1 VLSKMLPEYREE
13 AKKRIVEAGLEV
25 MYEEGYCNTT
35 MEDIARR
42 LDVSKPALYRY
53 FKNKDELVI
62 ESANYLQTQYREI
75 KINWNSDI
83 CPVDAWIEIFDQMM
97 SPDIKIHAL
106 YFEIL
111 GMTAHKPEVQKRSIE
126 GMKHGLDQ
134 PTLEIAEH
142 QQKGLIPSETD
153 PRTLAVAL
161 VSLFNG
167 MRVLILLGV
176 DWEEIRSRWIEIL
189 RNLFGIKEKGEQAE
203 CPRDCKRFEDCNK
216 VSRGPEVRVETGKN
230 E

>member
-1 VLSKMLPEYREE
+1 LSKMLPEYREE

-25 MYEEGYCNTT
+25 MYEKGYCNAT
-35 MEDIARR
+35 MEDIASR
-42 LDVSKPALYRY
+42 LNVSKPALYRY

-62 ESANYLQTQYREI
+62 ESANYLQTQYRNI
-75 KINWNSDI
+75 KADCNSNV
-83 CPVDAWIEIFDQMM
+83 CPVDAWIEIFDQIM

-111 GMTAHKPEVQKRSIE
+111 GMTVHKPEVGKRSTE

-134 PTLEIAEH
+134 PTHEIEEQ

-167 MRVLILLGV
+167 MRVLILLGI
-176 DWEEIRSRWIEIL
+176 DWKEVRSRWIEII
-189 RNLFGIKEKGEQAE
+189 RNLFGITQKGEQAE
-203 CPRDCKRFEDCNK
+203 CPRDCKRFEACNTT
-216 VSRGPEVRVETGKN
+216 PEA
-230 E
+230 

>member
-1 VLSKMLPEYREE
+1 MLPEYREE

-25 MYEEGYCNTT
+25 MYEKGYCNAT
-35 MEDIARR
+35 MEDIASR
-42 LDVSKPALYRY
+42 LNVSKPALYRY

-62 ESANYLQTQYREI
+62 ESANYLQTQYRNI
-75 KINWNSDI
+75 KADCNPNV
-83 CPVDAWIEIFDQMM
+83 CPVDAWIEIFDQIM

-111 GMTAHKPEVQKRSIE
+111 GMTVHKPEVGKRSIE

-134 PTLEIAEH
+134 PTHEIEEQ
-142 QQKGLIPSETD
+142 QQKGLIPSEID

-176 DWEEIRSRWIEIL
+176 DWKEVRSRWIEII
-189 RNLFGIKEKGEQAE
+189 RNLFGITQKGEQAE
-203 CPRDCKRFEDCNK
+203 CPRDCKRFEACNTT
-216 VSRGPEVRVETGKN
+216 PEA
-230 E
+230 

>member
-1 VLSKMLPEYREE
+1 LSKMLPEYREE
-13 AKKRIVEAGLEV
+13 AKKRIVEAGLDV
-25 MYEEGYCNTT
+25 MYENGYCNTT

-62 ESANYLQTQYREI
+62 ESANYLQKQYREI
-75 KINWNSDI
+75 NTTRNSDI
-83 CPVDAWIEIFDQMM
+83 CPVDEWLEILDRIM

-111 GMTAHKPEVQKRSIE
+111 GMTVHKPEVQKRSIE
-126 GMKHGLDQ
+126 GMKRGIDQ
-134 PTLEIAEH
+134 PTHEISE
-142 QQKGLIPSETD
+142 QQRNGLIPAEID
-153 PRTLAVAL
+153 PRTLAIAI

-176 DWEEIRSRWIEIL
+176 EWSEVRSRWIEIL
-189 RNLFGIKEKGEQAE
+189 RNLFEITGKGELGG
-203 CPRDCKRFEDCNK
+203 CSRNCKRFEDCNIEKSQVK
-216 VSRGPEVRVETGKN
+216 VNIRKK
-230 E
+230 

>member
-1 VLSKMLPEYREE
+1 MSKMLPEYREE

-25 MYEEGYCNTT
+25 MYEKGYCNAT
-35 MEDIARR
+35 MEDIASR
-42 LDVSKPALYRY
+42 LNVSKPALYRY

-62 ESANYLQTQYREI
+62 ESANYLQTQYRNI
-75 KINWNSDI
+75 KAGCNSNV
-83 CPVDAWIEIFDQMM
+83 CPVDAWIEIFDQIM

-111 GMTAHKPEVQKRSIE
+111 GMTVHKPEVGKRSIE

-134 PTLEIAEH
+134 PTHEIEEQ

-161 VSLFNG
+161 VSMFNG

-176 DWEEIRSRWIEIL
+176 DWKEVRSRWIEII
-189 RNLFGIKEKGEQAE
+189 RNLYGITQKGEQSE
-203 CPRDCKRFEDCNK
+203 CPRNCKRFEACNTT
-216 VSRGPEVRVETGKN
+216 PEA
-230 E
+230 

>member
-1 VLSKMLPEYREE
+1 LSKMLPEYREE

-25 MYEEGYCNTT
+25 MYEKGYYNAT
-35 MEDIARR
+35 MEDIASR
-42 LDVSKPALYRY
+42 LNVSKPALYRY

-62 ESANYLQTQYREI
+62 ESANYLQTQYRNI
-75 KINWNSDI
+75 KAGCNYNV
-83 CPVDAWIEIFDQMM
+83 CPVDAWIEIFDQIM

-111 GMTAHKPEVQKRSIE
+111 GMTVHKPEVRKKSIE

-134 PTLEIAEH
+134 PTHEIEEQ

-176 DWEEIRSRWIEIL
+176 DWKEVRSRWIEII
-189 RNLFGIKEKGEQAE
+189 RNLFGITQKGEQAE
-203 CPRDCKRFEDCNK
+203 CPRDCKRFEACNTT
-216 VSRGPEVRVETGKN
+216 PEA
-230 E
+230 

>member
-25 MYEEGYCNTT
+25 MYEKGYCSTT

-53 FKNKDELVI
+53 FKNKDELVM
-62 ESANYLQTQYREI
+62 ESANYLQTQYRDI
-75 KINWNSDI
+75 KTTRNSDL
-83 CPVDAWIEIFDQMM
+83 CPVDSWIEIFDQIM
-97 SPDIKIHAL
+97 SDDIKIHAL

-111 GMTAHKPEVQKRSIE
+111 GMTVRKPEVQKRSVE
-126 GMKHGLDQ
+126 GMKRGLDQ
-134 PTLEIAEH
+134 PALEIAEQ
-142 QQKGLIPSETD
+142 QQKGLIPSGAD
-153 PRTLAVAL
+153 PRTLAVAI

-176 DWEEIRSRWIEIL
+176 DWEEVRSRWIEIL
-189 RNLFGIKEKGEQAE
+189 RNLFGMTGKGEQAE
-203 CPRDCKRFEDCNK
+203 CPRDCKWFEDCNTA
-216 VSRGPEVRVETGKN
+216 PEA
-230 E
+230 

>member
-1 VLSKMLPEYREE
+1 MLPEYREE

-25 MYEEGYCNTT
+25 MYEKGYCKTT

-75 KINWNSDI
+75 KTARDPDM
-83 CPVDAWIEIFDQMM
+83 CPVDEWIEIFDKIM

-111 GMTAHKPEVQKRSIE
+111 GMTVHKPEVQKKSME
-126 GMKHGLDQ
+126 GMKHGIDQ
-134 PTLEIAEH
+134 PAHEIAEQ
-142 QQKGLIPSETD
+142 QQKGLIPADTD
-153 PRTLAVAL
+153 SRTLAFSI

-167 MRVLILLGV
+167 MRVLLLLGV
-176 DWEEIRSRWIEIL
+176 AWEEVRSRWIEIL
-189 RNLFGIKEKGEQAE
+189 LNLFGITGERKQAK
-203 CPRDCKRFEDCNK
+203 CPGNCKRFEDCNPE
-216 VSRGPEVRVETGKN
+216 SRSPR
-230 E
+230 

>member
-1 VLSKMLPEYREE
+1 VIVLSKILPEYREE

-25 MYEEGYCNTT
+25 MYEKGYCNTT

-53 FKNKDELVI
+53 FKNKDELII
-62 ESANYLQTQYREI
+62 ESANYLQAQYRDI
-75 KINWNSDI
+75 KTGCNSEI
-83 CPVDAWIEIFDQMM
+83 CPVDAWIGIFDQIM

-111 GMTAHKPEVQKRSIE
+111 GMTVHKPEVQKRSIE
-126 GMKHGLDQ
+126 GMKRGLDQ
-134 PTLEIAEH
+134 PTHEIEEQ

-153 PRTLAVAL
+153 PRTLAIAL

-176 DWEEIRSRWIEIL
+176 DWKEVRSRWIEIL
-189 RNLFGIKEKGEQAE
+189 QNIFGKTEKGEQQAE
-203 CPRDCKRFEDCNK
+203 CPRDCKRFEDCNPA
-216 VSRGPEVRVETGKN
+216 SEI
-230 E
+230 

>member
-1 VLSKMLPEYREE
+1 MLPEYREE

-25 MYEEGYCNTT
+25 MYEKGYCKTT

-75 KINWNSDI
+75 KTARSTDM
-83 CPVDAWIEIFDQMM
+83 CPVDEWIEIFDQIM

-111 GMTAHKPEVQKRSIE
+111 GITVHKPEVQKKSIE
-126 GMKHGLDQ
+126 GMKHGIDQ
-134 PTLEIAEH
+134 PAHEIAEQ
-142 QQKGLIPSETD
+142 QQKGLIPADTD
-153 PRTLAVAL
+153 PRTLAFSI

-176 DWEEIRSRWIEIL
+176 AWEEVRSRWTEIL
-189 RNLFGIKEKGEQAE
+189 LNLFGMTGERKQAK
-203 CPRDCKRFEDCNK
+203 CPRNCKRFEDCN
-216 VSRGPEVRVETGKN
+216 PESINPR
-230 E
+230 

>member
-1 VLSKMLPEYREE
+1 MLSKMLPEYREE

-25 MYEEGYCNTT
+25 MYEKGYCNTT

-62 ESANYLQTQYREI
+62 ESANYLQTQYRDI
-75 KINWNSDI
+75 KTNSNPDI
-83 CPVDAWIEIFDQMM
+83 CPVDAWLEIFDQIM
-97 SPDIKIHAL
+97 SPDAKIHAL

-111 GMTAHKPEVQKRSIE
+111 GMTTHKPEVQKRSIE
-126 GMKHGLDQ
+126 GMKRGIDQ
-134 PTLEIAEH
+134 PTREITEQ
-142 QQKGLIPSETD
+142 QQKGLISSETD
-153 PRTLAVAL
+153 PRTLAVTI

-176 DWEEIRSRWIEIL
+176 DWEEVRSRWIEIIQI
-189 RNLFGIKEKGEQAE
+189 LFGIKGKGERAE
-203 CPRDCKRFEDCNK
+203 CPRDCKRFEDCNNIPGVPK
-216 VSRGPEVRVETGKN
+216 
-230 E
+230 